1 MRTVAV
7 EDVEGVEHHGE
18 VVVHLR
24 CAALGRL
31 RGWDAMRCGAMRW
44 GGRRSRWGAS
54 TGREALGWRR
64 GLGPKRWCGEGSGRQ
79 AGSGADTDK
88 TDRRRPK
95 LGRSPPAARPPAY
108 CERR

>member
-1 MRTVAV
+1 MARWWCTCAV
-7 EDVEGVEHHGE
+7 LRWADYGAGR
-18 VVVHLR
+18 R
-24 CAALGRL
+24 CAAV
-31 RGWDAMRCGAMRW
+31 RCDGV
-44 GGRRSRWGAS
+44 GGGVAGGAS